1 MQQLIDA
8 KGKLNHGKI
17 KKFIISANPE
27 IVVNVPEANVDYTL
41 TGESANEKI
50 KSFFNDKEI
59 AEEIR
64 TCSKDLLI
72 QFHNVTDN
80 TLLEFQKIDYT
91 YWTKP
96 GRLEKLLGEDAPTDA
111 PVEEKPAKKERA
123 PKAQIQIPVAVAV
136 RDANGVVSEVETFTG
151 NQKEVVSFL
160 NTHAGELQVKFF
172 EKKTVV
178 YNIAY
183 QSPEELE
190 DLGNWFTFDE
200 LVEAGVFT
208 K

>member
-17 KKFIISANPE
+17 KKFILSANPE
-27 IVVNVPEANVDYTL
+27 IVVNIPEANVDYTL

-50 KSFFNDKEI
+50 KSFFNDKET

-96 GRLEKLLGEDAPTDA
+96 GRLEKLLGEDAPIDT
-111 PVEEKPAKKERA
+111 PVEEKPVKKERV

>member
-1 MQQLIDA
+1 MTQIIDA

-17 KKFIISANPE
+17 KKFIISENPE
-27 IVVNVPEANVDYTL
+27 IILNIPEAKIDGPL
-41 TGESANEKI
+41 TGETVNEKI
-50 KSFFNDKEI
+50 KSFFDDKEI

-64 TCSKDLLI
+64 TCSKDLVI
-72 QFHNVTDN
+72 QFHNITDDI
-80 TLLEFQKIDYT
+80 LLEFQKIDYT

-96 GRLEKLLGEDAPTDA
+96 GRIEKLLGEDVPAQPT
-111 PVEEKPAKKERA
+111 EEKPVKKERI
-123 PKAQIQIPVAVAV
+123 PKAQMMIPVAVAV
-136 RDANGVVSEVETFTG
+136 RDDNGIISEVQSYTG
-151 NQKEVVSFL
+151 TLKEVVSFL
-160 NTHAGELQVKFF
+160 NEKAGMLQVKFF

-183 QSPEELE
+183 QNDAELE
-190 DLGNWFTFDE
+190 DIGNWFTFDE

>member
-1 MQQLIDA
+1 MTQIIDA

-17 KKFIISANPE
+17 KKFLLSTNPE
-27 IVVNVPEANVDYTL
+27 IVVNIPEAKVNETL
-41 TGESANEKI
+41 LGESVNEKI
-50 KSFFNDKEI
+50 KSFFSNTEI

-64 TCSKDLLI
+64 TCSKELLI
-72 QFHNVTDN
+72 QFHNITDD

-96 GRLEKLLGEDAPTDA
+96 GRIEKLLGEDVPQT
-111 PVEEKPAKKERA
+111 VTEEKPVKKEKTSKA
-123 PKAQIQIPVAVAV
+123 PVMIPVACAV
-136 RDANGVVSEVETFTG
+136 RNDAGVVSEVQTFTG
-151 NQKEVVSFL
+151 VLKEAVSFL
-160 NTHAGELQVKFF
+160 NEKAGMLQVKFF
-172 EKKTVV
+172 EKQTVV

-183 QSPEELE
+183 QNEDELQ
-190 DLGNWFTFDE
+190 DLNNWFTFDE

>member
-8 KGKLNHGKI
+8 KGKLNHGKM
-17 KKFIISANPE
+17 KKFILSANPE
-27 IVVNVPEANVDYTL
+27 IVVNIPEANVDYTL

-50 KSFFNDKEI
+50 KSFFNDKET

-96 GRLEKLLGEDAPTDA
+96 GRLEKLLGEDVPTQ
-111 PVEEKPAKKERA
+111 PTEEKSVKKERV
-123 PKAQIQIPVAVAV
+123 PKAQVMIPVAVAV
-136 RDANGVVSEVETFTG
+136 RDDDGIISEVQSYTG
-151 NQKEVVSFL
+151 TLKEVVSFL
-160 NTHAGELQVKFF
+160 NEKAGMLQVKFF

-183 QSPEELE
+183 QNDAELE